1 MLRAMSTNWKTLR
14 LDDNNNNNGIPQLLI
29 KAKLDSS
36 GYTIHLTDLSQI
48 WGETLTKR
56 GIRKRADLDDCSI
69 DPGEGD
75 DQYQILLDK
84 IQQALDQHDGTS
96 LSLGTIKGVEGG
108 LTVILSA
115 PLPSPLPALK
125 WQIQL
130 SPLPSTA
137 LESLLIRPLLKHAQS
152 GQTRIQSLLRELV
165 EKDRVISKITDRLET
180 SGNDLTTVFPGV
192 SNIKI
197 SRKKSQREQLARH
210 VRGLGDFDVNA
221 WRAQHGVPQK
231 NGVLLGR
238 EIDSLLTELP
248 YGDADDAKYGEWWR
262 ELGHGMGSKL
272 IADREIQ
279 LPSHLASP
287 RVDRPAPNGHAVSDG
302 DVTMTDDADA
312 GEMFPRQGTPPHLKV
327 TERDSRQSAQVPM
340 TNQSPAAADGETIT
354 ADDEST
360 DDDHDLDAPPRK
372 SAGPQRSGT
381 TAQARQ
387 HLASLSV
394 TASPAHVSGA
404 TSEGRPIFLTPPK
417 IFSSES
423 SANPHRAKLGS
434 MGGKAKLPVASE
446 NEPGHV
452 IASPAKLMAKLGAM
466 GGKSKVVAP
475 SSECTPDPSPGTTSP
490 SSAKPHKL
498 GKLGG
503 KKLIA
508 GGASSANSR
517 QPSEAPS
524 AASTTTE
531 GNPARQS
538 RGLERRAI
546 KEPTPP
552 RENSQERADRKRLE
566 LKRQLDQTAAKGAA
580 KKKRKF

>member
-1 MLRAMSTNWKTLR
+1 MSTHWKTLH
-14 LDDNNNNNGIPQLLI
+14 LTENSNNNGIPQLLI

-36 GYTIHLTDLSQI
+36 GYTIHLTDLSRI

-84 IQQALDQHDGTS
+84 IQQALDQHNGTS
-96 LSLGTIKGVEGG
+96 LALGTIKGVEG
-108 LTVILSA
+108 A
-115 PLPSPLPALK
+115 
-125 WQIQL
+125 
-130 SPLPSTA
+130 TA
-137 LESLLIRPLLKHAQS
+137 LESSLIRPLLQHNQY
-152 GQTRIQSLLRELV
+152 GQTQIQSLLHELA
-165 EKDRVISKITDRLET
+165 EKDRVILKITDRLET

-192 SNIKI
+192 SNVKV

-221 WRAQHGVPQK
+221 WRAQHGVSRK
-231 NGVLLGR
+231 DGVLLGK
-238 EIDSLLTELP
+238 EMDSLLTELP

-262 ELGHGMGSKL
+262 ELGNSMGSKL

-279 LPSHLASP
+279 LPSHIASP
-287 RVDRPAPNGHAVSDG
+287 RVDRPAPNRHAVSDG
-302 DVTMTDDADA
+302 DVTMTDDTDA
-312 GEMFPRQGTPPHLKV
+312 GEMFQRQGTPPHLKV

-340 TNQSPAAADGETIT
+340 TDQSPAAADEETMT
-354 ADDEST
+354 VDDEST

-372 SAGPQRSGT
+372 SAGPQRSET

-404 TSEGRPIFLTPPK
+404 TSEGRPRSLTPPK
-417 IFSSES
+417 ISSSVS

-446 NEPGHV
+446 NEPEHV
-452 IASPAKLMAKLGAM
+452 IASPAKPRPKLGAM
-466 GGKSKVVAP
+466 GGKSKAVAP
-475 SSECTPDPSPGTTSP
+475 SSECKPDPSPGTTSP

-503 KKLIA
+503 NEIIA

-517 QPSEAPS
+517 QLSEAPS
-524 AASTTTE
+524 AANTTNE
-531 GNPARQS
+531 GSPVRQS
-538 RGLERRAI
+538 RESERRAT

-552 RENSQERADRKRLE
+552 RETSQERADKKRLE